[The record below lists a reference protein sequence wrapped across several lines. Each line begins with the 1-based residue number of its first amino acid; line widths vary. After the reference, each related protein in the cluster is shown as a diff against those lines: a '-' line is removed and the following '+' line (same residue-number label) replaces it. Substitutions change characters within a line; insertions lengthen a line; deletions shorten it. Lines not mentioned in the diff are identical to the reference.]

1 MIARVALLGRHS
13 AITIA
18 ALFFGLIPAQ
28 ALASP
33 SRHVASRED
42 VSSTHVALVAADQA
56 LRSIVT
62 SWPKV
67 EAAIGALDRRF
78 AGECPRAGVG
88 SPENGPEG
96 RIAYQVTGALWAV
109 GYHADANIAQRFIRT
124 VSPLRWTDSAL
135 TRRLHAF
142 ITGLREMLALQV
154 PDLCAETRAWS
165 SSGFQTVP
173 PSVLEYDQH
182 VEAINV
188 EIPSTALVSKY
199 VRPADRPLLARVNHL
214 VVRFEEL
221 EFTVGQRS
229 WYQLLEILGLLP

>member
-1 MIARVALLGRHS
+1 MIARVALLGRHL
-13 AITIA
+13 AIPIA

-96 RIAYQVTGALWAV
+96 RIAY
-109 GYHADANIAQRFIRT
+109 HADASIAQRFIRT

-188 EIPSTALVSKY
+188 EIPSTALVAKY
-199 VRPADRPLLARVNHL
+199 VQPADRPLLARVNHL